1 VTGGA
6 GLLGG
11 DEAGE
16 GVETRTCGS
25 VIRQ

>member
-16 GVETRTCGS
+16 GVETRTSGS
-25 VIRQ
+25 AINH